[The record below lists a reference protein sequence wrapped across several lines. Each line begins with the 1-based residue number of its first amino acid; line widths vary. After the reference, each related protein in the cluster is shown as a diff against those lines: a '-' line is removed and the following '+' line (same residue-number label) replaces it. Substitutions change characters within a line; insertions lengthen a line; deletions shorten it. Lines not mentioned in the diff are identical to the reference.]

1 MTAITKILNII
12 PGLALCMAALVSCS
26 REEWPGMTAAQTG
39 NTLSVH
45 ISAGGF
51 EGEAQTKAR
60 DTGYD
65 HVDIAVADGEGR
77 IVRNIKSLYDRETS
91 TIRLEGLVPGS
102 YELLVL
108 AVDGDMAADRAS
120 INEISE
126 VSDTWL
132 AFPEKIS
139 GPLAAE
145 YFYSRTPFSVTASPD
160 IQGNGISSDL
170 DGSITQKRIVG
181 KTVFRCSYSS
191 PYISTAVT
199 SATVSVDSPAFLREL
214 SAAGDFGGRAE
225 GDGIVLD
232 IKEDSSFIFPPTAG
246 GSRFEGTLEMKT
258 RDYLGHSIGRSYGFS
273 LEEVG
278 QNRIGHIGISVIHP
292 DDQSGT
298 MFITR
303 EAYAQGGHKAIL
315 QDDEPHT
322 IYNDKEQRNF
332 NTARPLQVSVTPE
345 GLLHVRFYSPRE
357 ARNVLIRGL
366 IPEVDNEY
374 LDLAYF
380 DVIPA
385 FADFYEPLAILE
397 KEGGGKRICRSESGR
412 LVEVP
417 GIGASVAERIMF
429 RAESDDPYWQK
440 LQKIVHGWNIRFEL
454 FGGDPTKPDGGP
466 SGNWM
471 GIRPVHCREVVAF
484 FINFTYMIDMPE
496 HEQILRENEDRL
508 YGNGGVEDK
517 VSAETVLSQM
527 RQERTIN
534 AGLVYPGNS
543 VMGLGGGSTFGAW
556 QGGWLDHYTS
566 TYSCEVMFHELGH
579 VMGYS
584 HNSAFTYGPW
594 AQELMNRF
602 YVDHLDMMPVDSP
615 DYLSSRQNP
624 NIYK

>member
-1 MTAITKILNII
+1 M
-12 PGLALCMAALVSCS
+12 
-26 REEWPGMTAAQTG
+26 
-39 NTLSVH
+39 
-45 ISAGGF
+45 
-51 EGEAQTKAR
+51 
-60 DTGYD
+60 
-65 HVDIAVADGEGR
+65 
-77 IVRNIKSLYDRETS
+77 
-91 TIRLEGLVPGS
+91 
-102 YELLVL
+102 L

-120 INEISE
+120 IHEISE

-160 IQGNGISSDL
+160 MGNGISSDL

-199 SATVSVDSPAFLREL
+199 SAMVSVDSPAFLREL

-232 IKEDSSFIFPPTAG
+232 IKEDTSFIFPPTAG

-397 KEGGGKRICRSESGR
+397 KEGGEKRICRSESGR

-615 DYLSSRQNP
+615 DYLNSRQNP